1 MKKFFLILAI
11 SVFASGVYSQGQ
23 KVSFLFDNS
32 GSTYGFYNDAGSS
45 YRVFAKAL
53 MKNAVSEND
62 FVSVYLFSKTEK
74 NRGITSPQTLFQN
87 SSKEFLPEKVMSLFK
102 VAKSSDNGYGNTD
115 IIEALDKAISDLKN
129 SAGVIWLVT
138 DNINDNTGMGGD
150 SSLANTLELYKR
162 LRNDDNIRKILLY
175 PVPEKIRGEKY
186 SSNGYV
192 CYAIVY
198 SPVPISQGSLEVYD
212 KYIRS
217 AGINIKPITLKPLD
231 VGTVVLMPKV
241 TQSKVYP
248 GKLYFDGKT
257 LRGFGFEEG
266 EKVQQV
272 FSDLALKS
280 NLYPYII
287 RSASLDVRLENFS
300 SSDYSVKSLGTQKIN
315 PSTVSNVSPEG
326 EVKGFSITF
335 NMPEITPSFSFNT
348 IFKEDFTVG
357 GQLILEV
364 SNVDIALD
372 TTYLK
377 SFQDL
382 FALNSVPD
390 IFKPVLKDKKITTNI
405 PLEIKIKYGS
415 WRMFV
420 LIGLIVILILIIA
433 VLLYL
438 LLKKNYYRIKI
449 DNEEEYIISLSP
461 LSSYTLSKGYS
472 GALGKIKK
480 GIFGSPVFIY
490 SRLTSA
496 SGSKVRITEGIP
508 VEIEYSDGKTS
519 FTITSTKKSLSTDE
533 ELSSGDG
540 ELY

>member
-1 MKKFFLILAI
+1 MKKFFLLTAILLFTSAL
-11 SVFASGVYSQGQ
+11 FAQGQ
-23 KVSFLFDNS
+23 NVSFVFDNS
-32 GSTYGFYNDAGSS
+32 GSTYGFYNDAAST
-45 YRVFAKAL
+45 YKVFAKAL
-53 MKNAVSEND
+53 MKNAVSESD

-74 NRGITSPQTLFQN
+74 HRGITSPQNLFQN
-87 SSKEFLPEKVMSLFK
+87 SAKEFIPDKVLSLFK
-102 VAKSSDNGYGNTD
+102 VAKGTDNGYANTD
-115 IIEALDKAISDLKN
+115 IIEALDKAIADLK
-129 SAGVIWLVT
+129 SSTGVIWLVT
-138 DNINDNTGMGGD
+138 DNINDNSGMGAD
-150 SSLANTLELYKR
+150 SSLANTLEFYKR
-162 LRNDDNIRKILLY
+162 LRNDDNVRKILLY
-175 PVPEKIRGEKY
+175 PVPDKLKGENY
-186 SSNGYV
+186 STNGYV

-198 SPVPISQGSLEVYD
+198 SLSPLTQAALESYD
-212 KYIRS
+212 KYIRG
-217 AGINIKPITLKPLD
+217 AGINVKPITLKPLD
-231 VGTVVLMPKV
+231 VGTVVLSPKV

-257 LRGFGFEEG
+257 LRGFGFSEG

-326 EVKGFSITF
+326 EVKGFSVTF

-357 GQLILEV
+357 GQLVLEV
-364 SNVDIALD
+364 SNVDITLD

-390 IFKPVLKDKKITTNI
+390 IFKPVLKDKKITTTI

-420 LIGLIVILILIIA
+420 LIGMIVLLVLIILA
-433 VLLYL
+433 VLYL
-438 LLKKNYYRIKI
+438 LLKKNYYHLKI
-449 DNEEEYIISLSP
+449 DSDEEYTISLSAI
-461 LSSYTLSKGYS
+461 SSYTLSKGYS

-480 GIFGSPVFIY
+480 GIFGTPVFTY
-490 SRLTSA
+490 SRLTS
-496 SGSKVRITEGIP
+496 SPGSKIRIAEGIP
-508 VEIEYSDGKTS
+508 VDVEYSDGKTS
-519 FTITSTKKSLSTDE
+519 FVLTSTKKSS
-533 ELSSGDG
+533 SSGEEISSGAGD
-540 ELY
+540 LY

>member
-32 GSTYGFYNDAGSS
+32 GSTFGFYNDAGSS

-74 NRGITSPQTLFQN
+74 NRGISSPQTLFQN
-87 SSKEFLPEKVMSLFK
+87 TAKEFIPEKVMSLFK

-129 SAGVIWLVT
+129 AAGVIWLVT

-150 SSLANTLELYKR
+150 SSLANTLEFYKR
-162 LRNDDNIRKILLY
+162 LRNDENIRKILLY
-175 PVPEKIRGEKY
+175 PVPEKIKGENY

-198 SPVPISQGSLEVYD
+198 SPVPLTQGSLEVYD
-212 KYIRS
+212 KYIRN

-231 VGTVVLMPKV
+231 VGTVVLTPKV
-241 TQSKVYP
+241 TQTKVYP

-257 LRGFGFEEG
+257 LRGFGFDEG

-300 SSDYSVKSLGTQKIN
+300 STDYSVKSLGSQKIN
-315 PSTVSNVSPEG
+315 PSSVSNVSPEG
-326 EVKGFSITF
+326 EVKGFSVTF

-390 IFKPVLKDKKITTNI
+390 IFKPVLKDKKINTVI
-405 PLEIKIKYGS
+405 PLEIKIMYGS
-415 WRMFV
+415 WRMFL
-420 LIGLIVILILIIA
+420 LIGMIVILILIVA
-433 VLLYL
+433 VVLYL
-438 LLKKNYYRIKI
+438 LLKKNYYRIKT
-449 DNEEEYIISLSP
+449 DNEEEYTISLSP
-461 LSSYTLSKGYS
+461 LSSYTFSKGYS

-490 SRLTSA
+490 SRLTS
-496 SGSKVRITEGIP
+496 SPGSKVRITDGIP
-508 VEIEYSDGKTS
+508 VEIEYSDGKTN
-519 FTITSTKKSLSTDE
+519 FIITSTKKSSSTDE

-540 ELY
+540 EFY